1 RVSVHSSRED
11 VPMRPFLLVTAVL
24 AAGYATAAVAQNP
37 APAKKGGIKLA
48 DVVGTWDVKSVMGP
62 KDSVVVTS
70 VVTATADGKGWT
82 IKLASRDPI
91 PVRVVAVGGDSV
103 VTEAGPYE
111 SILRPGQMV
120 TTHNVGHYKGDTMTG
135 TVEAR
140 YASGN
145 VLRGTSTGTRRK

>member
-1 RVSVHSSRED
+1 
-11 VPMRPFLLVTAVL
+11 MRPFLLVAAAL

-48 DVVGTWDVKSVMGP
+48 DVAGTWDSKTVLGP

-70 VVTATADGKGWT
+70 VLTATADGKGWT
-82 IKLASRDPI
+82 IKLANRDPI

-103 VTEAGPYE
+103 VMEAGPYE

-120 TTHNVGHYKGDTMTG
+120 TTHTVGHYKGDAMTG
-135 TVEAR
+135 TIEAR
-140 YASGN
+140 YASGD
-145 VLRGTSTGTRRK
+145 VLRGKTTATRRK

>member
-1 RVSVHSSRED
+1 
-11 VPMRPFLLVTAVL
+11 MRPFLLVAAAL

-48 DVVGTWDVKSVMGP
+48 DVAGTWDVKSVMGP

-111 SILRPGQMV
+111 SVLRPGQMV
-120 TTHNVGHYKGDTMTG
+120 TTHIVGHYKGDTMTG
-135 TVEAR
+135 TVEAH
-140 YASGN
+140 YASGD
-145 VLRGTSTGTRRK
+145 VLRLKATATRRK